1 MVYRIVSEVSGLG
14 MRYSVQFKIRVMI
27 HSELPYAIGGRG
39 LKTIKNSSLKRSV
52 LHSEQYGKMIVI
64 DRNLKKPLTLFTLC
78 LAGAFV
84 NQIKAK
90 IKR

>member
-39 LKTIKNSSLKRSV
+39 LNTIKNSSLKRSV

-64 DRNLKKPLTLFTLC
+64 DRNLKNRLLFL
-78 LAGAFV
+78 LFV
-84 NQIKAK
+84 L
-90 IKR
+90 RGHS